1 MSKKVNK
8 KGGLGQALAVGAG
21 VAVAS
26 AAAYLLM
33 GPEGKK
39 NRKQIKGW
47 AVKMKGE
54 MIEKL
59 EDLQEVTEPMYNKVV
74 DEISSKYAKVKNIDQ
89 EDVNEVV
96 GELKK
101 HWKALAKD
109 AKNLVKTAKKPVKK
123 AKK

>member
-1 MSKKVNK
+1 MNKKVNN
-8 KGGLGQALAVGAG
+8 KGGIGKALAVGAG

-59 EDLQEVTEPMYNKVV
+59 EELQEVTEPVYNKVV
-74 DEISSKYAKVKNIDQ
+74 DEISEKYAKVKNIDK
-89 EDVNEVV
+89 EDVTEVV

-109 AKNLVKTAKKPVKK
+109 AKKLVKTAKKPIKK

>member
-59 EDLQEVTEPMYNKVV
+59 EDLQEVTEPVYNKIV
-74 DEISSKYAKVKNIDQ
+74 DQISEKYAKVKNIDK
-89 EDVNEVV
+89 EDIDEVV
-96 GELKK
+96 GEVKK

-109 AKNLVKTAKKPVKK
+109 AKKSMKTVKK
-123 AKK
+123 VVKKTNK